1 MTPAPLLN
9 SLNLP
14 LKSGKLIDQAKLQL
28 GPNMADPKI
37 LPLAKL
43 QEIYLYM
50 MNHYIMPQ
58 IMGRRSYEVIW
69 DVLYDAY
76 RMRLKIS
83 DLKLTTDDSKF
94 LQKLIERAQNL
105 GGQDVNITD
114 SLIFDTVD
122 RMANLTHFMM
132 WKDGMPA
139 QYNPLRAKAT
149 PGEDRFYSP
158 TQEKYQ
164 AGNCLLEWF
173 TGKSGVYR
181 KSRTGSHDHYLYGI
195 SFVISNLVYQLEQRG
210 QEVTLKN
217 LDITYEPHSIRKV
230 WINFMLP
237 LSEMRLQPCPF
248 WYRHSSN
255 FAILQNQYDPVMN
268 PFGYVNLDLL
278 DERNYTAFAG
288 QGEESFMNALKARMA
303 SAGQTLNISQ
313 AEWRNVAAHWTFMPM
328 LPLDPQTGEFIKRV
342 DGTPVPFRR
351 FVWEQFGTDIVEGKV
366 TPIRL
371 QDASYY
377 GEDLPIYGSTH
388 LEDLDSAAYGMSICE
403 TLLNYQIEL
412 STCRSQYVE
421 NKNQINNPPAW
432 FTSGSMVGGDPDRI
446 NKPGQVI
453 EVTGPNDFGWKQVPD
468 ATGTTVQMCEH
479 LRDRAQTTS
488 KAVDA
493 IMGKALGGRTSATE
507 AQNVFQAAMS
517 GVTTDINL
525 YNYDTIGQYAIRV
538 WRWGT
543 KWLDMDILKE
553 ITGSYGLELTEDD
566 LALNLSLKYD
576 VGSSFIES
584 IVKQQHIRYFLETGM
599 RLPGIVDPGEL
610 LLQLAD
616 EVKISGLRK
625 AIIPN
630 GMEEAIQ
637 EACEE
642 AYDTY
647 LDKPVMI
654 DPNMNHKIAIE
665 VKTRFLKDK
674 DSAWNEKYGPLP
686 YLNTGVSR
694 AQAIAQQIQVHQN
707 FLIIQQQ
714 QQMLAEVANL
724 QMQQS
729 GGAQQGQSGGMAS
742 LPSPSSLSETM
753 PGNPGAAM

>member
-1 MTPAPLLN
+1 MTPTPLLN

-14 LKSGKLIDQAKLQL
+14 LKSGKLIDQAKLKL
-28 GPNMADPKI
+28 GPNLADPKF

-58 IMGRRSYEVIW
+58 LMGRRSYEVLW

-76 RMRLKIS
+76 RMRLKIG
-83 DLKLTTDDSKF
+83 DLKLTTDDTKF
-94 LQKLIERAQNL
+94 LQKLIERAQSM

-132 WKDGMPA
+132 WKDGNPV
-139 QYNPLRAKAT
+139 QYNPLRTKAT
-149 PGEDRFYSP
+149 PGEDVFYSP
-158 TQEKYQ
+158 TTEKYQ

-173 TGKSGVYR
+173 SGKSSVYR
-181 KSRTGSHDHYLYGI
+181 KTRTGSHDHFLYGI
-195 SFVISNLVYQLEQRG
+195 SFVISNLVYRLEQQG

-217 LDITYEPHSIRKV
+217 LDITYDPVSIRKV

-237 LSEMRLQPCPF
+237 LSEMSKQPCPF
-248 WYRHSSN
+248 WYDHCSN
-255 FAILQNQYDPVMN
+255 FAILQNEYDPVMN
-268 PFGYVNLDLL
+268 PFGYVNLDML

-288 QGEESFMNALKARMA
+288 MGEESFMNALKARME
-303 SAGQTLNISQ
+303 SAGQTINISQ
-313 AEWRNVAAHWTFMPM
+313 AEWRKVAAHWTFMPM
-328 LPLDPQTGEFIKRV
+328 LPLDPNTGDWLKYPDGKRV
-342 DGTPVPFRR
+342 PFKR
-351 FVWEQFGTDIVEGKV
+351 FIWEQFGTDIVEAKV
-366 TPIRL
+366 VPIRL

-377 GEDLPIYGSTH
+377 GEELPIYGSTH
-388 LEDLDSAAYGMSICE
+388 LEDLDSAAYGLSICE

-412 STCRSQYVE
+412 STCRSQYIE
-421 NKNQINNPPAW
+421 NKNLINNPPSWYTA
-432 FTSGSMVGGDPDRI
+432 GSIVGGDPNRI
-446 NKPGQVI
+446 NKPGSQI
-453 EVTGPNDFGWKQVPD
+453 EVTGPNDFGWMNPPD
-468 ATGTTVQMCEH
+468 ATGTTVSMCEH
-479 LRDRAQTTS
+479 LRERAQTTS

-525 YNYDTIGQYAIRV
+525 FNYDTVGQYAIRV
-538 WRWGT
+538 WKWGT
-543 KWLDMDILKE
+543 KWLDLDLLKE
-553 ITGSYGLELTEDD
+553 ITGSYGLELTQAD
-566 LALNLSLKYD
+566 LSLNLSLKYD

-584 IVKQQHIRYFLETGM
+584 IVKQQHIRYFLETGI

-616 EVKISGLRK
+616 EVKISGLKK

-630 GMEEAIQ
+630 GMEENIQ
-637 EACEE
+637 EASMQ

-647 LDKPVMI
+647 LDKQVI
-654 DPNMNHKIAIE
+654 LDPNQDHRIAIE
-665 VKTRFLKDK
+665 VKTRFLKDTQ
-674 DSAWNEKYGPLP
+674 SAWNEEYGSLP
-686 YLNTGVSR
+686 YLNLPVSR

-707 FLIIQQQ
+707 YLLVQQQ
-714 QQMLAEVANL
+714 QQMLMEVANL
-724 QMQQS
+724 QTQLAGGEKPNAGANGGSIQS
-729 GGAQQGQSGGMAS
+729 
-742 LPSPSSLSETM
+742 PPSSSGTM
-753 PGNPGAAM
+753 PSNVQI